1 MEFLVSILVLGT
13 TYALL
18 AAGIVI
24 VYKASRVVNF
34 AHGELAIV
42 GAYVFYSA
50 GIWSGGASSSGPA
63 LLLTIVFTAVISA
76 LFGIAIYLALMRR
89 LLGQPTFVAAMV
101 TIGIA
106 IILKAMIVV
115 VWNARSVGINVGRQT
130 LHTYTEG
137 GRLTLIDLVTIIA
150 GVVFFAAMF
159 LFFHTTR
166 LGRQFRGA
174 AENPLLASQRQV
186 NVNLILALAWGTAV
200 FSASL
205 AGVLFGSRSMLS
217 PQGTII
223 GLSGLTAA
231 MVGGLDSLRGAVLGG
246 FLVAAATYVTARL
259 ISPAL
264 ADAVPFA
271 ILLIVMCWRPW
282 GVFGTPEELNRV

>member
-1 MEFLVSILVLGT
+1 MEFLISVSVLGT

-42 GAYVFYSA
+42 GAYGFWSA
-50 GIWSGGASSSGPA
+50 GLWAGATPA
-63 LLLTIVFTAVISA
+63 SPLSLLVPIAVTAVAGIVFGVAV
-76 LFGIAIYLALMRR
+76 YLALMRR

-101 TIGIA
+101 TIGVA
-106 IILKAMIVV
+106 IILKAAIVV
-115 VWNARSVGINVGRQT
+115 VWNARSVGLNLGRHT
-130 LHTYTEG
+130 LVTFEQG
-137 GRLTLIDLVTIIA
+137 GRLTFVDAVTLIA
-150 GVVFFAAMF
+150 GAAFFTAAF
-159 LFFHTTR
+159 GFFRYTR
-166 LGRQFRGA
+166 LGRQFRGT

-200 FSASL
+200 FSAAL
-205 AGVLFGSRSMLS
+205 AGVLFGARSMLS
-217 PQGTII
+217 PQSTII

-231 MVGGLDSLRGAVLGG
+231 LVGGLDSLRGAAAGG
-246 FLVAAATYVTARL
+246 LLVALATYVTARL

-264 ADAVPFA
+264 ADAVPFCL
-271 ILLIVMCWRPW
+271 LLIVMCWRPW
-282 GVFGTPEELNRV
+282 GLFGTPEELNRV

>member
-13 TYALL
+13 TNALL
-18 AAGIVI
+18 AAGIV
-24 VYKASRVVNF
+24 VLYKASRVVNF

-50 GIWSGGASSSGPA
+50 GLLSPGQSLFWTIVITVAASVVFGGA
-63 LLLTIVFTAVISA
+63 VYV
-76 LFGIAIYLALMRR
+76 ALMRK
-89 LLGQPTFVAAMV
+89 LVGQPTFVAAMV
-101 TIGIA
+101 TIGLA
-106 IILKAMIVV
+106 IVLKAAIVV
-115 VWNARSVGINVGRQT
+115 VWHSRSVGLPIGRQT
-130 LHTYTEG
+130 LLTYEGG
-137 GRLTLIDLVTIIA
+137 GRLALIDVVTIVA
-150 GVVFFAAMF
+150 GVTFFAAAF
-159 LFFHTTR
+159 AFFRYTS

-217 PQGTII
+217 PQSTII
-223 GLSGLTAA
+223 GLNGLTAA
-231 MVGGLDSLRGAVLGG
+231 LVGGLDSLRGAVLGG
-246 FLVAAATYVTARL
+246 LLVAATTYVTARL

-264 ADAVPFA
+264 SDAVPFV
-271 ILLIVMCWRPW
+271 ILLLVMWWRPW
-282 GVFGTPEELNRV
+282 GMFGTPEELNRV